1 MFKHLFETMNE
12 VLDEVSKEYPHASK
26 AQRTKL
32 DEQLQVLKTMS
43 DEFIENWL
51 AFEEKLRIFYMT
63 NPQTDPAQVHVT
75 KSKPPKGT
83 TVLTNSYEGYNV
95 QSMDFDRGQGYYKLS
110 MFDEAI
116 HQFETVVKGN
126 PDCMLARAYLAM
138 GHMRKG
144 DHQEAARHFQFL
156 IPLTDNAKIKAISYN
171 VMGCIQYE
179 KRNMDK
185 AVEYFTKAYHCD
197 PSVMNLDE

>member
-12 VLDEVSKEYPHASK
+12 VLDEVSKEYPHANK
-26 AQRTKL
+26 AQRNKL
-32 DEQLQVLKTMS
+32 DEQLQVLKSMS

-51 AFEEKLRIFYMT
+51 AFEEKLRMFYMT
-63 NPQTDPAQVHVT
+63 KSQANHTVKQSKSQAQKQASMQTSDYD
-75 KSKPPKGT
+75 GM
-83 TVLTNSYEGYNV
+83 EV
-95 QSMDFDRGQGYYKLS
+95 QSMEFSRGQGYYKLC

-116 HQFETVVKGN
+116 LQFEALIKSN
-126 PDCMLARAYLAM
+126 PDFMLARAYLAM

-144 DHQEAARHFQFL
+144 DYSEAARHFQFI

-171 VMGCIQYE
+171 IMGCIQYE

-185 AVEYFTKAYHCD
+185 AVEYFTKAYHFD
-197 PSVMNLDE
+197 PTVMNLEE